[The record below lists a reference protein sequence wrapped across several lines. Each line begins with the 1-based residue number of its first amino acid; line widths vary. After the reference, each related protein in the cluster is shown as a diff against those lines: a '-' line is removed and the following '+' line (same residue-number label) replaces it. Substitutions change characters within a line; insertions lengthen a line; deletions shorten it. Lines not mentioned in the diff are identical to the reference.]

1 MECWYWCIV
10 HIKTVTLSPYPM
22 LCHRLDIEIIKI
34 CSFVVTMLVQAK
46 EPESS
51 ISRSAS
57 WLKLIK
63 NFMYVNTKCV
73 PDGRWILQAAGE
85 VSSSSCQA
93 RSIPLRKKIVP
104 NRFLFTV
111 AKFSL
116 PVLWQNSL
124 WGKRIAWGTQQHS
137 KARAKTWM
145 AGWAMSSFM
154 DFAESLRY
162 GSASMDPDLVI
173 APAWSTNHSS

>member
-1 MECWYWCIV
+1 
-10 HIKTVTLSPYPM
+10 M

-34 CSFVVTMLVQAK
+34 CSFVVTILVQAT

-51 ISRSAS
+51 ISWSAS

-63 NFMYVNTKCV
+63 IFMYVNTKCV
-73 PDGRWILQAAGE
+73 PGKRWILQAAGE

-93 RSIPLRKKIVP
+93 RSIPLRKEIVT
-104 NRFLFTV
+104 NRFLFTAV
-111 AKFSL
+111 KFSV

-145 AGWAMSSFM
+145 AGWDMSSFT

-162 GSASMDPDLVI
+162 GSASMDPDLLI
-173 APAWSTNHSS
+173 APAWSTKHSC